1 MLIRRL
7 VGRRAEELAGV
18 LLANL
23 ELVED
28 DLKAGSIIAMEQDSM
43 RIRRLPI
50 V

>member
-1 MLIRRL
+1 MTRRL
-7 VGRRAEELAGV
+7 VGRRAEELAG
-18 LLANL
+18 LLLVNL

-28 DLKAGSIIAMEQDSM
+28 DLKAGSIIAIEQDSM

>member
-1 MLIRRL
+1 M
-7 VGRRAEELAGV
+7 

-28 DLKAGSIIAMEQDSM
+28 DLKAGSIVAIEQNSM